1 MKNLILTSLLVV
13 SGIVTS
19 ENIIDIYNE
28 ALENDPQYR
37 AAEYSLLSG
46 KEIVVQGRAGL
57 MPSVT
62 ISGSTNWN
70 ESYQGGIL
78 SNEYNS
84 FSSSARLSQPL
95 IRLDTW
101 FQYKRSQSL
110 TNAAEADF
118 GYEQQNLVVRTAELY
133 FGVLRLLI
141 ILMLLNQKKK
151 LLKNNLIKLNKGLK
165 LVYLLLQECKKLN

>member
-84 FSSSARLSQPL
+84 FSSS
-95 IRLDTW
+95 
-101 FQYKRSQSL
+101 
-110 TNAAEADF
+110 
-118 GYEQQNLVVRTAELY
+118 VVA
-133 FGVLRLLI
+133 VS
-141 ILMLLNQKKK
+141 IL
-151 LLKNNLIKLNKGLK
+151 
-165 LVYLLLQECKKLN
+165 